1 MPASFVEQI
10 KKKLNKVPDA
20 KDYLFIQDECKKVLS
35 KEFYEYKTLPELSY
49 YAWMISEQV
58 NQEKAQ
64 ENGKK
69 ISKATFLRWFQPLLQ
84 ALRDLGGS
92 ATPKEAREK
101 IIENENL
108 TEEEVSIT
116 RGKTNVNKFENEVAF
131 ARSYLAKAGY
141 IDKSKYGIWM
151 LTDKGKNVEM
161 TDDLA
166 SDIFKKGVAE
176 TQVRTKDNNVA
187 LADNDIET
195 VHYWIYSPGENS
207 CMWEEF
213 YNAGI
218 MAIGWGEIG
227 NLNMF
232 DTKESMKEKMKETY
246 DTSLSYKNASHAT
259 WQFANEM
266 KIGDIVFVKKGR
278 NTIIGRG
285 IVTSDYEYDDTR
297 VDEYANIRKMNWTNK
312 GEWPHPGQA
321 VMKTLT
327 DITAYTDYVDTLNS
341 IFTDEEEEDA
351 EETEKDYPIYS
362 EIEFLEEVY
371 MSRDDMKEWLE
382 F

>member
-1 MPASFVEQI
+1 M
-10 KKKLNKVPDA
+10 K
-20 KDYLFIQDECKKVLS
+20 
-35 KEFYEYKTLPELSY
+35 
-49 YAWMISEQV
+49 WH
-58 NQEKAQ
+58 
-64 ENGKK
+64 
-69 ISKATFLRWFQPLLQ
+69 
-84 ALRDLGGS
+84 
-92 ATPKEAREK
+92 
-101 IIENENL
+101 
-108 TEEEVSIT
+108 
-116 RGKTNVNKFENEVAF
+116 F

-297 VDEYANIRKMNWTNK
+297 VDEYANIRKMNWT
-312 GEWPHPGQA
+312 
-321 VMKTLT
+321 
-327 DITAYTDYVDTLNS
+327 I
-341 IFTDEEEEDA
+341 
-351 EETEKDYPIYS
+351 
-362 EIEFLEEVY
+362 
-371 MSRDDMKEWLE
+371 KENGHILDRRL
-382 F
+382 

>member
-1 MPASFVEQI
+1 
-10 KKKLNKVPDA
+10 
-20 KDYLFIQDECKKVLS
+20 
-35 KEFYEYKTLPELSY
+35 
-49 YAWMISEQV
+49 
-58 NQEKAQ
+58 
-64 ENGKK
+64 
-69 ISKATFLRWFQPLLQ
+69 
-84 ALRDLGGS
+84 
-92 ATPKEAREK
+92 
-101 IIENENL
+101 
-108 TEEEVSIT
+108 
-116 RGKTNVNKFENEVAF
+116 
-131 ARSYLAKAGY
+131 
-141 IDKSKYGIWM
+141 
-151 LTDKGKNVEM
+151 M

-285 IVTSDYEYDDTR
+285 IVTSDYEYDDT
-297 VDEYANIRKMNWTNK
+297 E
-312 GEWPHPGQA
+312 
-321 VMKTLT
+321 
-327 DITAYTDYVDTLNS
+327 
-341 IFTDEEEEDA
+341 
-351 EETEKDYPIYS
+351 
-362 EIEFLEEVY
+362 
-371 MSRDDMKEWLE
+371 SR
-382 F
+382 